1 MYKFLVVGSDTR
13 FGRFK
18 VGEKVGGVKY
28 SGPDGALFIE
38 ITRSP
43 KLIVEKCG
51 DGFWYA
57 SGVPG
62 LKLKLVKVVKPKLE
76 KRDTRRNVDWGKLDD
91 KRIVRRMMRQMAKPW
106 DCW

>member
-18 VGEKVGGVKY
+18 VGEKVGGVRY
-28 SGPDGALFIE
+28 SGENGAELTE

-43 KLIVEKCG
+43 KLILEKCG

-62 LKLKLVKVVKPKLE
+62 LKLKLVEVVKPKLR
-76 KRDTRRNVDWGKLDD
+76 KRDNADWNMWMRSKND
-91 KRIVRRMMRQMAKPW
+91 KRVRRRFVRQAMKEI
-106 DCW
+106 